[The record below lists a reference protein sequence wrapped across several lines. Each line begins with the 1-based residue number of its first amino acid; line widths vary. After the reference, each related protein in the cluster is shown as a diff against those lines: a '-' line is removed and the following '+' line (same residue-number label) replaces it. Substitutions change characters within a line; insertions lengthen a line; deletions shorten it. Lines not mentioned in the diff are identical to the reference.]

1 MKIPIDGI
9 QAFVEVADLGS
20 FSRAATRLA
29 ITQTALTRRI
39 QRLES
44 FVGLRLLDRT
54 TRSVSLTPMGSDFLP
69 MARRLVDDLVFGL
82 DKLRNLSRFAH
93 GEVTVATLQS
103 VAVQHIPQAIR
114 RYVELHP
121 LNNVKVI
128 ERSGAHVTEAVR
140 QGQAD
145 FGIHIIQA
153 ADSDLEEEMLVHSPF
168 VLVCHKMNPVARRRS
183 LRWAELDSCK
193 LITLGGASGNRRV
206 VEEQLVRSGLGSGG
220 RIVVESIL
228 SAIALLRQD
237 LGAAILPNMVS
248 SLEGDLVSIPLI
260 EPVLHRSIG
269 LVKRRNATLTPAAAA
284 LYDVVRTSFS
294 EWAH

>member
-82 DKLRNLSRFAH
+82 DKLRNLSRFAR

-121 LNNVKVI
+121 LNDVKVI

-140 QGQAD
+140 QGQVD

-153 ADSDLEEEMLVHSPF
+153 TDSDLEEETLVHSPF
-168 VLVCHKMNPVARRRS
+168 VLVCHQKNPVARRRS
-183 LRWAELDSCK
+183 LRWTELESCK

-228 SAIALLRQD
+228 SALALLRLD
-237 LGAAILPNMVS
+237 LGAAILPSMVS

-260 EPVLHRSIG
+260 EPVLQRSIG

-284 LYDVVRTSFS
+284 FYDVVRTSFS
-294 EWAH
+294 ECAH